1 MKRPVMITSK
11 QLYNTIHDQ
20 FGLDAYVNGDMIL
33 HKILERPIP
42 THCLTR
48 IAAAQFWVPI
58 EGVTRH
64 DQDLLIPDSN
74 LVNITTLYVTDLS
87 KWIMFIQSNVDKD
100 KAYAWEI
107 RYNRIAPALRIQPF
121 NTKLRDAAWRVI
133 VTDRIQGYVQLYFG
147 ACLREMHRDEY
158 ARQHP
163 VTPDQAYTASMQA
176 TQRVPRFA
184 AQWPPNDP
192 AMEDLETEIINQILN
207 KIESQTN

>member
-11 QLYNTIHDQ
+11 QLYNMLQDQ
-20 FGLDAYVNGDMIL
+20 FGLSIGMMDLPFMLQY
-33 HKILERPIP
+33 PIP

-48 IAAAQFWVPI
+48 IVAAQFWVPI

-64 DQDLLIPDSN
+64 DHDLLIPDSN
-74 LVNITTLYVTDLS
+74 LSGISTIYVPDLS

-107 RYNRIAPALRIQPF
+107 RYNRTAPAVRIQPF

-147 ACLREMHRDEY
+147 
-158 ARQHP
+158 
-163 VTPDQAYTASMQA
+163 SMQA

-207 KIESQTN
+207 NRTDPQTN

>member
-20 FGLDAYVNGDMIL
+20 FGLSIGMVDLPFMLQYPIL
-33 HKILERPIP
+33 

-64 DQDLLIPDSN
+64 EQDLLIPDSN

-107 RYNRIAPALRIQPF
+107 RYNRTAPAVRIQPF

-147 ACLREMHRDEY
+147 ACLREFHGEF

-163 VTPDQAYTASMQA
+163 ATPDQAYTASMQA

-192 AMEDLETEIINQILN
+192 PWRIW
-207 KIESQTN
+207 KRR